1 MQGRQSSQRELFSTI
16 DLESF
21 IPRDHL
27 LRKVDRIVDLDF
39 LYGLTEALYS
49 SDQGRPS
56 IDPVLFFRMQLVG
69 YLYGIESDQQ
79 VCREIHLNLAYR
91 WFCRLSLEQDVPH
104 HSSLTRIRDRLG
116 EARYREIFETMLRQ
130 WQEQGHCTG
139 HQVVVDATLVK
150 ANASM
155 ASLVERTD
163 GDPDARALKQYERRY
178 HDFMHGH
185 CKRRVSNQTHVS
197 QSDPD
202 TPMVYRNGTGGGLR
216 YKVHYSA
223 DRKSRL
229 IMDCYTTTG
238 AVHEGPVLPG
248 RIDYLCDELALDVK
262 QVIADRGY
270 GRGPT
275 CSALR
280 ARKIRSY
287 IPLHDAR
294 LGQGKLTPTT
304 FLYHS
309 RTDRYECP
317 QGHFL
322 YPYERLDQGSIKR
335 YRITGRHCRDCPQR
349 ADCLPENARHRA
361 RFVYRSPHQHEI
373 DRVRKRQQT
382 PTFIGKMIQRKWTIE
397 GLFAEA
403 RQFHGLKRARYQ
415 GLHKV
420 SIQALM
426 TALAQNIKRVARR
439 LPGFYW
445 LQTRCRLILK
455 CRIVAHETPGRKM
468 TLFGHSLE
476 EPECRQEPC
485 KSSLFQQAAD
495 LI

>member
-1 MQGRQSSQRELFSTI
+1 MQGKQCGQRELFSTI
-16 DLESF
+16 DLERF
-21 IPRDHL
+21 IPQDHR

-49 SDQGRPS
+49 PDNGRPS

-69 YLYGIESDQQ
+69 YLYGIESDRQL
-79 VCREIHLNLAYR
+79 CREIHLNLAYR
-91 WFCRLSLEQDVPH
+91 WFCRLPLEQEVPH

-130 WQEQGHCTG
+130 WQAPGHCTG
-139 HQVVVDATLVK
+139 RQVVVDATLVQ
-150 ANASM
+150 ANACM
-155 ASLVERTD
+155 ASLVERAD

-178 HDFMHGH
+178 HDFQRGAR
-185 CKRRVSNQTHVS
+185 KRRVANQTHVS
-197 QSDPD
+197 RSDPD
-202 TPMVYRNGTGGGLR
+202 ATLVYRRGSQGGLK

-223 DRKSRL
+223 DMKSRL

-248 RIDYLCDELALDVK
+248 RIDYLCDELDLDVK
-262 QVIADRGY
+262 EVIADRGY

-275 CSALR
+275 YRALR
-280 ARKIRSY
+280 ERKVRSY

-294 LGQGKLTPTT
+294 LGQGKLTPVT
-304 FLYHS
+304 FMYHS
-309 RTDRYECP
+309 GSDRYACP

-335 YRITGRHCRDCPQR
+335 YRITGGHCRDCPQR
-349 ADCLPENARHRA
+349 VGCLPENARHRA

-382 PTFIGKMIQRKWTIE
+382 PTFIGKMIRRKWTIE

-403 RQFHGLKRARYQ
+403 KQFHGLRRARYR

-439 LPGFYW
+439 LPEFHW
-445 LQTRCRLILK
+445 LQTLYRFILR
-455 CRIVAHETPGRKM
+455 CRIVENEAAGRKM
-468 TLFGHSLE
+468 TSSDYPLE
-476 EPECRQEPC
+476 GPEC
-485 KSSLFQQAAD
+485 LAGAM
-495 LI
+495 